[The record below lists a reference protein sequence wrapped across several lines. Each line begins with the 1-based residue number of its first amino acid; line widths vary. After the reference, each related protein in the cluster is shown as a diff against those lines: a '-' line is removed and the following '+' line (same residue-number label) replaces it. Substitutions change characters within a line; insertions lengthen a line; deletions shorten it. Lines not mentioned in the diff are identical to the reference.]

1 MEEQGMKKRLFC
13 ALALIL
19 VLSLLS
25 LPLSGCGTN
34 TADDGKISIVCTLFP
49 QYDWLRN
56 IVGDVEGIE
65 LTLLIANGSDPH
77 SYQPTAADILK
88 ISNCDMIVFTGADS
102 DTWVQEALERAN
114 NKDIVQVPLSAL
126 EGMTLHDVSSHSHTH
141 GEHEHHLEDT
151 HGAFDEHI
159 WLSLSNAVT
168 ASRQLSSRLCALDPS
183 NAKTYTENAEEY
195 IKSLLKLSSDYA
207 SAAASAS
214 AEDKFVLFADRFP
227 FVYLLSE
234 YGIEY
239 QAAFDGCSA
248 DVDADFGTVLTLI
261 KEAEHHGAA
270 YVCVTESSDKA
281 LATTVISSAKHTQME
296 ILTFNSMQSLGSDDI
311 DGGASYLGIMEENLK
326 LLKTAINARSK

>member
-1 MEEQGMKKRLFC
+1 MKKRLFC

-19 VLSLLS
+19 ALSLLS
-25 LPLSGCGTN
+25 IPLSGCGKN
-34 TADDGKISIVCTLFP
+34 TTDDGKISIVCTLFP

-56 IVGDVEGIE
+56 IVGDVEQIE
-65 LTLLIANGSDPH
+65 LSLLIANGSDPH

-102 DTWVQEALERAN
+102 DKWVQEALERAN

-126 EGMTLHDVSSHSHTH
+126 EGMTLHDVSSHSHSH
-141 GEHEHHLEDT
+141 DEHEHHHEDT

-159 WLSLSNAVT
+159 WLSLSNALT
-168 ASRQLSSRLCALDPS
+168 ATKQLSSKLCELDPS
-183 NAKTYTENAEEY
+183 NAKTYTANAEEY
-195 IKSLLKLSSDYA
+195 VKSLLALD
-207 SAAASAS
+207 AAYKSAS
-214 AEDKFVLFADRFP
+214 ATADEKDKFVLFADRFP

-248 DVDADFGTVLTLI
+248 DVDADFDTILTLI
-261 KEAEHHGAA
+261 KEAERHTTP

-281 LATTVISSAKHTQME
+281 LANTVISSAKHTQME
-296 ILTFNSMQSLGSDDI
+296 ILTFNSMQSLGADELDD
-311 DGGASYLGIMEENLK
+311 GVSYLGIMEENLK
-326 LLKTAINARSK
+326 VLKTAINARSR